1 MPHDGSSTCRGEYNL
16 SGACQIWRAGEKR
29 LGQVLDAAAARSG
42 NGAGGGPPSV
52 SGAAA
57 FELYDTY
64 GFPLEITQ
72 ELAAER
78 GVQARCAVLCCACM
92 HAV

>member
-1 MPHDGSSTCRGEYNL
+1 MHTVSQVLFPKEL
-16 SGACQIWRAGEKR
+16 ACCAGEKK
-29 LGQVLDAAAARSG
+29 LAQVLDAAAAAGSRGS
-42 NGAGGGPPSV
+42 NGASSNGSTASV

-78 GVQARCAVLCCACM
+78 GIRVSMHCCPCM
-92 HAV
+92 

>member
-1 MPHDGSSTCRGEYNL
+1 MQDWACALYRYTSQTKLLCR
-16 SGACQIWRAGEKR
+16 CAGEKK
-29 LGQVLDAAAARSG
+29 LAQVLDAAAAAARGGS
-42 NGAGGGPPSV
+42 NGASSLNGGSASV

-78 GVQARCAVLCCACM
+78 GVQV
-92 HAV
+92 